1 MLFLQILMKDKTK
14 KKVMKELMGPEGRT
28 GLSGRYLKVALAVV
42 FLALSSFAFGQS
54 PEVRQAFRLL
64 DIEQP
69 AKGISALEK
78 LPSNSTNQYYLGLG
92 YLRTGNKDKALAAF
106 EKGISMSDKDGL
118 NYAGKGH
125 VKLLDKNVP
134 EAKANFDKAL
144 AVSKQKDINVLK
156 AVAAGYLADTKFVVD
171 AINLLNKAKGM
182 NGADPEVHML
192 LGDAYLMQN
201 NGGESVNS
209 YERAAAADQKNAK
222 AHFKVAKVYE
232 RSKNNEMVKEYL
244 NKAVTIDPEF
254 GPAWKELAEV
264 YYIEKQA
271 DKAVQA
277 SDKYVSITENK
288 EDAKYFS
295 AFVKMM
301 AKRFDEAN
309 QIFQEVLSKP
319 NAPAV
324 AYRYAGMGMAEQYKD
339 DTAKVNAVKTKELFD
354 KYFSMVKP
362 ENLTAV
368 DYKYYGQTLLKLKSK
383 ESDSL
388 AIAAFASGLA
398 LDSAQTDILQVK
410 GDAELRAQKFGD
422 AVKTFKSLMA
432 LRKQP
437 LSQDLWSIGRAYYY
451 NDQYLEADTA
461 FAKLAEKQ
469 PAVIHGWLWSAK
481 SRAQVDSTGEKGF
494 AIPMYEK
501 VIEIA
506 SKSPDK
512 YKKELI
518 EAYDYLGQYALHRK
532 DNVMEA
538 KGYYEKIL
546 ALDPTNAR
554 AKEFMNVL
562 KQAGQQQKGGR

>member
-1 MLFLQILMKDKTK
+1 MKDS
-14 KKVMKELMGPEGRT
+14 MRPAAGRT
-28 GLSGRYLKVALAVV
+28 GLRYFKVALAVV
-42 FLALSSFAFGQS
+42 FVALSSFSFGQS
-54 PEVRQAFRLL
+54 PEVRQAFRLI

-69 AKGISALEK
+69 SKGIAALEK
-78 LPSNSTNQYYLGLG
+78 LATSSTNQYYLGLG
-92 YLRTGNKDKALAAF
+92 YLRTGQKDKALAAF

-125 VKLLDKNVP
+125 VKLLDKNTV

-144 AVSKQKDINVLK
+144 AVSKQKDINVLR

-209 YERAAAADQKNAK
+209 YERAAVADPKNAK
-222 AHFKVAKVYE
+222 ANYKVAKVYE

-244 NKAVTIDPEF
+244 NKAVTIDAEF

-264 YYIEKQA
+264 YYVEKQA
-271 DKAVQA
+271 DKAVEA
-277 SDKYVSITENK
+277 SDKYLAITENK
-288 EDAKYFS
+288 DDGKYFR
-295 AFVKMM
+295 AFVLFM

-309 QIFQEVLSKP
+309 AVFQGVINDP

-324 AYRYAGMGMAEQYKD
+324 AYKYAAYSQAEQYKD
-339 DTAKVNAVKTKELFD
+339 DTTKQAARNTQKVFEN
-354 KYFSMVKP
+354 YFSKVKP
-362 ENLTAV
+362 EEISAL
-368 DYKYYGQTLLKLKSK
+368 DYGYYGRTLLKLKSK
-383 ESDSL
+383 QADSL
-388 AIAAFASGLA
+388 ALNAFAQGLK
-398 LDSAQTDILQVK
+398 LDSAQSEILQLK
-410 GDAELRAQKFGD
+410 GDTELKLQRFAD
-422 AVKTFKSLMA
+422 AVQTFKSLMA
-432 LRKQP
+432 IRKQP

-451 NDQYLEADTA
+451 NEQFQQADTA
-461 FAKLAEKQ
+461 FTKLSEKQ
-469 PAVIHGWLWSAK
+469 PNVIHGYLWAAK
-481 SRAQVDSTGEKGF
+481 SRAQVDSTGEKGL

-501 VIEIA
+501 VVEIA

-518 EAYDYLGQYALHRK
+518 ESYDYLGQYALHRK

-538 KGYYEKIL
+538 KGFYEKIL
-546 ALDPTNAR
+546 QLDPTNAR

-562 KQAGQQQKGGR
+562 KQAAQQQKGGR